1 MQHEIPH
8 YQQAEVMERIV
19 KGIWIPLEIWQDK
32 SLTWNEKIL
41 LMEIDSFTARGRECY
56 ISNEYIA
63 DLLGVS
69 MRWAIKCL
77 SHLIAL
83 GYVRMV
89 KFDGRR
95 RYVESAIQF
104 NADMNNSSMQGGT
117 SVQHTNISTDI
128 NINNTLSNRGGTSH
142 FQKPSLSEV
151 ADYCRERA
159 NKVDPEQFYNF
170 YESNGWKVGKNPMKD
185 WHAAVRTWEKREKE
199 VAPRKRE
206 PKEDVFTHN
215 MRVMRE
221 MNAKYARKEVDVD
234 EQ

>member
-1 MQHEIPH
+1 
-8 YQQAEVMERIV
+8 MERIV

-63 DLLGVS
+63 DLLGVTD
-69 MRWAIKCL
+69 RCARKYL
-77 SHLIAL
+77 SHLIDAGL
-83 GYVRMV
+83 IKMV

-95 RYVESAIQF
+95 RYVESTISF
-104 NADMNNSSMQGGT
+104 RADWNDCSGQGGT
-117 SVQHTNISTDI
+117 SVPHTNTSTDRY
-128 NINNTLSNRGGTSH
+128 INNTLSNRGGTPH

-170 YESNGWKVGKNPMKD
+170 YESNGWKVGKNAMKD